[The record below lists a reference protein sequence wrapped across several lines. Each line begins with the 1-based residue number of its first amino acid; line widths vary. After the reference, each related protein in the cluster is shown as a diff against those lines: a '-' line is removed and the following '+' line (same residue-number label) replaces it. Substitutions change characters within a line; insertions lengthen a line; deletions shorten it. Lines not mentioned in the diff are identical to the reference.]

1 MEEQEKDTTITA
13 AATTTVDANRQPA
26 DSAANPI
33 ADSVAVETVD
43 KVADA
48 VETVDADA
56 VEKPKPVAE
65 TPSLFEEV
73 EQQQEQ
79 QPTTPSAAEIEAMI
93 AEAEQ
98 RGYLRGRNENIEQL
112 MQRPGMLE
120 RASVEQIAAANADSP
135 MILTREHISIWD
147 R

>member
-1 MEEQEKDTTITA
+1 MEEQEKNTTITA
-13 AATTTVDANRQPA
+13 ATTATVEANRQPA
-26 DSAANPI
+26 ESSANPI
-33 ADSVAVETVD
+33 ADNVAVETVD

-56 VEKPKPVAE
+56 AEKPKPVAE

>member
-13 AATTTVDANRQPA
+13 ATTTVEANQQPA

-33 ADSVAVETVD
+33 ADNVAVETVD

-56 VEKPKPVAE
+56 AEKPKPVAE
-65 TPSLFEEV
+65 TPSLFEEQ

-147 R
+147 K